1 MEAYQC
7 GNDIR
12 LSPSAAEVLDE
23 GEGLGNLGHNGVE
36 EPVVV
41 GADVSHGLI
50 RKDLFNLSEICSL
63 GHFSKLGGA
72 PLGGCDGVEVAAL
85 SRRRP
90 PRHVGMRWCRG
101 SRSVPASST
110 HACSLDLRFV
120 ALVGV
125 AAVGTCWCSRER
137 WR

>member
-1 MEAYQC
+1 MITETVAK
-7 GNDIR
+7 GM
-12 LSPSAAEVLDE
+12 AALLQSYVEVEVRDAERELFSIDYVPPYGVLDE
-23 GEGLGNLGHNGVE
+23 GEGLSVKRFYLRYVLLDSFVWLG
-36 EPVVV
+36 
-41 GADVSHGLI
+41 
-50 RKDLFNLSEICSL
+50 C
-63 GHFSKLGGA
+63 A

-90 PRHVGMRWCRG
+90 PMHVGMRWCRG
-101 SRSVPASST
+101 SRSVSASST
-110 HACSLDLRFV
+110 HARNLDLRFV